1 MEEEDVSESEVAGEL
16 GMELTHSPTLSR
28 VRPAGKL
35 SCEGRKADKRV
46 SEWLLFTLLGQ
57 HEMKDLTHSC
67 FFGRDHNC
75 HK

>member
-1 MEEEDVSESEVAGEL
+1 MEEEVAGER
-16 GMELTHSPTLSR
+16 GGGRAGHGADSPTLSR

-57 HEMKDLTHSC
+57 HEMKDLTHS
-67 FFGRDHNC
+67 
-75 HK
+75 